1 MSTSSGWQALAAA
14 QNMCKS
20 TPKQCHKHTPCLLQL
35 PSRWI
40 TKRQFILPLPHTDTA
55 LTASCLWL
63 TQWKLSCFTS
73 HEKSCVLIHRRSC
86 DAHVRATT
94 LLQHMTPYP
103 STCSCCVFAAAQVLL
118 NTVLHAIKRAILSRM
133 PPEGCAYAGAPN
145 RCCKLDL
152 LSLTPGWRSRPPC
165 KARSESANLRKQ

>member
-1 MSTSSGWQALAAA
+1 MSTSSGWQALAVA

-20 TPKQCHKHTPCLLQL
+20 TPKQRHKHTPCLLQL

-63 TQWKLSCFTS
+63 TQWKLSC
-73 HEKSCVLIHRRSC
+73 
-86 DAHVRATT
+86 VRATT

-118 NTVLHAIKRAILSRM
+118 NTVLHAIQRAILSRM
-133 PPEGCAYAGAPN
+133 PPENCAYAGAPN